1 MVEKIA
7 HKLTRRP
14 RLVALIAALLLIP
27 SALGYIGTRVNY
39 DILTYLP
46 QDLESSQGERLLE
59 GPFHMAATSMLIVE
73 DMPAAYTNDLIYA
86 IQQVPNVSNAVW
98 LSNVVGIQIPVDF
111 IPANLREMF
120 YTGKATMMII
130 QYEKSGADED
140 TMKAI
145 QAVRDICNE
154 KCFLA
159 GFSVVIKDTKD
170 LVDREL
176 PVYVALAVALSLI
189 AMSLTMES
197 VVLPFV
203 FLASIGMAIVYNFG
217 SNIFLGQISY
227 ITKAIAAVLQLGV
240 TMDYSIFL
248 YHRYLEEKARYDDN
262 RDAMAQAIVA
272 AFTSLSGS
280 SLTTI
285 AGFIALCFMRLTLGR
300 DIGIVMAKGVVLGV
314 ATVILVL
321 PALLLLFDKQ
331 IEKHKHRSLLPDFS
345 GVNRW
350 VVGRRR
356 WFAALFLL
364 LFPPALYAQ
373 SHAGVYYKLDEA
385 LPQDMA
391 SIVANNKLKDEF
403 DMATSHFVLLSD
415 GLPATDMNQME
426 LELEGVEGVTSV
438 LSYHAMLGAG
448 IPDFFIPADV
458 RDMLKQGGWQLMM
471 INSEY
476 ATASDQVSAQL
487 KEIGSIIKAYDPG
500 ALITGEAALTD
511 DLISTSA
518 VDFQVTN
525 YISIAAIL
533 LIVAWV
539 FRSLS
544 MPVVLVAAI
553 ELAIFINQGIPYFTG
568 TVIPF
573 VSPTII
579 GCVQLGA
586 TVDYAIL
593 LATRFREELR
603 AGKDRVEAIT
613 IAATASDGS
622 IITSSLVMFCATLG
636 VGLISE
642 IEIISSI
649 CTMLARGALISA
661 LVSIFLMPSVL
672 CVCEPLFQK
681 TSLNWR
687 EERSRKEGQVPHEA
701 EAL

>member
-1 MVEKIA
+1 
-7 HKLTRRP
+7 
-14 RLVALIAALLLIP
+14 
-27 SALGYIGTRVNY
+27 
-39 DILTYLP
+39 
-46 QDLESSQGERLLE
+46 
-59 GPFHMAATSMLIVE
+59 
-73 DMPAAYTNDLIYA
+73 
-86 IQQVPNVSNAVW
+86 
-98 LSNVVGIQIPVDF
+98 
-111 IPANLREMF
+111 
-120 YTGKATMMII
+120 
-130 QYEKSGADED
+130 
-140 TMKAI
+140 
-145 QAVRDICNE
+145 
-154 KCFLA
+154 
-159 GFSVVIKDTKD
+159 
-170 LVDREL
+170 
-176 PVYVALAVALSLI
+176 
-189 AMSLTMES
+189 
-197 VVLPFV
+197 
-203 FLASIGMAIVYNFG
+203 
-217 SNIFLGQISY
+217 
-227 ITKAIAAVLQLGV
+227 
-240 TMDYSIFL
+240 MDYSIFL
-248 YHRYLEEKARYDDN
+248 YHRYQEEKAHCEDK
-262 RDAMAQAIVA
+262 RDAMARAIVA

-321 PALLLLFDKQ
+321 PALLLLFDGQ
-331 IEKHKHRSLLPDFS
+331 IEKHRHRSLLPDFTR
-345 GVNRW
+345 VNSWIVR
-350 VVGRRR
+350 RRR
-356 WFAALFLL
+356 WLAVLFLL

-391 SIVANNKLKDEF
+391 SIVANNRLKDEF
-403 DMATSHFVLLSD
+403 DMATSHFVLLRD
-415 GLPATDMNQME
+415 DLPATDMNRMEAE
-426 LELEGVEGVTSV
+426 LEEVEGITSV

-448 IPDFFIPADV
+448 VPDFFIPAGV
-458 RDMLKQGGWQLMM
+458 RDMLKQGGWQMMM
-471 INSEY
+471 INSQY
-476 ATASDQVSAQL
+476 PTASDDVSRQL
-487 KEIGSIIKAYDPG
+487 ERMGAIIKAYDPG

-539 FRSLS
+539 FRSVS

-593 LATRFREELR
+593 LATRFREELQS
-603 AGKDRVEAIT
+603 GKDRETAIQ
-613 IAATASDGS
+613 IAASASDGS

-661 LVSIFLMPSVL
+661 LVSIFLMPAVL
-672 CVCEPLFQK
+672 CVCEPLIQK
-681 TSLNWR
+681 TSRGWR
-687 EERSRKEGQVPHEA
+687 QPVPVREHRFRRA
-701 EAL
+701 AHAS

>member
-1 MVEKIA
+1 
-7 HKLTRRP
+7 
-14 RLVALIAALLLIP
+14 
-27 SALGYIGTRVNY
+27 
-39 DILTYLP
+39 
-46 QDLESSQGERLLE
+46 
-59 GPFHMAATSMLIVE
+59 
-73 DMPAAYTNDLIYA
+73 
-86 IQQVPNVSNAVW
+86 
-98 LSNVVGIQIPVDF
+98 
-111 IPANLREMF
+111 
-120 YTGKATMMII
+120 
-130 QYEKSGADED
+130 
-140 TMKAI
+140 
-145 QAVRDICNE
+145 
-154 KCFLA
+154 
-159 GFSVVIKDTKD
+159 
-170 LVDREL
+170 
-176 PVYVALAVALSLI
+176 
-189 AMSLTMES
+189 
-197 VVLPFV
+197 
-203 FLASIGMAIVYNFG
+203 
-217 SNIFLGQISY
+217 
-227 ITKAIAAVLQLGV
+227 
-240 TMDYSIFL
+240 
-248 YHRYLEEKARYDDN
+248 
-262 RDAMAQAIVA
+262 
-272 AFTSLSGS
+272 
-280 SLTTI
+280 
-285 AGFIALCFMRLTLGR
+285 MRLTLGR

-331 IEKHKHRSLLPDFS
+331 IEKHKHRSLLPDFT

-350 VVGRRR
+350 VVGHRR
-356 WFAALFLL
+356 WFVALFLL

-415 GLPATDMNQME
+415 SLPATDMNRMEAE
-426 LELEGVEGVTSV
+426 LETVEGVTSV
-438 LSYHAMLGAG
+438 LSYHSLLGGG
-448 IPDFFIPADV
+448 IPDFFVPEDV
-458 RDMLKQGGWQLMM
+458 RDMLKQEGWQMMM

-487 KEIGSIIKAYDPG
+487 KEIGAAIKSYDPG

-539 FRSLS
+539 FRSAS

-603 AGKDRVEAIT
+603 AGKDRVEAII

-681 TSLNWR
+681 TSLGWR
-687 EERSRKEGQVPHEA
+687 EERPVKVRRVPHKA